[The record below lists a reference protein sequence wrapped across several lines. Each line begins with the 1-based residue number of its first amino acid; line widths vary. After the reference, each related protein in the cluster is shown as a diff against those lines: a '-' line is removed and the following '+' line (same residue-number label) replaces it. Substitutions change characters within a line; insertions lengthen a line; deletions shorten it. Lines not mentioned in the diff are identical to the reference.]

1 MIVKLKGKVESFSE
15 DFIDIDCQGIIFRI
29 FVTENLTKKIN
40 KIGEF
45 ISLHIFEIIKED
57 ARLLFGFEENE
68 EREIFSDLLIV
79 QGVGGK
85 MALNIMSKMGIEEIT
100 ESILKEN
107 HQKFMEISGVGNK
120 LALRIINELKEKVKK
135 KDSSINYKIQNKKND
150 LFLDLVSCL
159 ENLGYQNKIS
169 QEISNRVISENDKKK
184 IEDLIPIALKYLSK
198 PRKINE

>member
-1 MIVKLKGKVESFSE
+1 
-15 DFIDIDCQGIIFRI
+15 
-29 FVTENLTKKIN
+29 
-40 KIGEF
+40 
-45 ISLHIFEIIKED
+45 
-57 ARLLFGFEENE
+57 
-68 EREIFSDLLIV
+68 
-79 QGVGGK
+79 

-184 IEDLIPIALKYLSK
+184 
-198 PRKINE
+198 